1 MRHSDIQPSL
11 RNPLL
16 KKSKWLNM
24 ARRSEHSLEELKAM
38 VLDAAEAIVIED
50 GFSALKVR
58 KIALEIGY
66 TVGSIYMVFTNM
78 ADLVMQVNARTLD
91 AIAAQLEQ
99 VQDCRAEQTIE
110 ALAMTYLNYASQNFN
125 RWRNIFEYPLP
136 ADAEI
141 PDWYQ
146 EKVDNVF
153 AAVEARFAELAPEL
167 SEDQRKLA
175 ARALWCG
182 VHGICMLSLTSKQ
195 DKADINDIEETIILL
210 VRNFMRGWVA
220 SSNK

>member
-1 MRHSDIQPSL
+1 
-11 RNPLL
+11 
-16 KKSKWLNM
+16 M

-38 VLDAAEAIVIED
+38 VLDAAETIVIED

-58 KIALEIGY
+58 KIAVEIGY

-78 ADLVMQVNARTLD
+78 ADLIMRLNARTLD
-91 AIAAQLEQ
+91 AIATQLEQ
-99 VQDCRAEQTIE
+99 VQDCSTEPSIE
-110 ALAMTYLNYASQNFN
+110 TLAMTYLRYASQNFN

-146 EKVDNVF
+146 AKVVNVF

-167 SEDQRKLA
+167 SEDHGKRA

-182 VHGICMLSLTSKQ
+182 VHGICMLSLTGKQ
-195 DKADINDIEETIILL
+195 DKANINDIEETIVLL